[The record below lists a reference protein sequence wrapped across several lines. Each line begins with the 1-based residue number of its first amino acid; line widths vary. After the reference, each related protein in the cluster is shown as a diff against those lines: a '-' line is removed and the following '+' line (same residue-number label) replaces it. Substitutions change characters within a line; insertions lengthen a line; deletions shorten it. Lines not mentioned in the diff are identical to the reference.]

1 MYHMPRSIE
10 FGGFVPPQETGK
22 SSTPSS
28 AETAPSSRQESHEE
42 REAVEKFIDASLEEL
57 CERYLSKFNEGNN
70 GMILKLRVEDMPHD
84 LVEGLKKNGIELG
97 DEKVAKIL
105 KIYSGG
111 KGRKEF
117 EMQKKA
123 HELVEAQPDKE
134 KYARIPKP
142 YFYRDFAVGKE
153 AQEKIKGM
161 TEKGY
166 GSERVEM
173 FMMDFVPGDDVATV
187 LYKEVIKRHEKTVDI
202 APHADELSF
211 AELQDR
217 VFQALNFSAPGGKSR
232 DAGARELEMRKV
244 FAENAEKLDA
254 YLERRGFRVDPA
266 VVSQME
272 NTMDLFHRNGLAFRD
287 GHQRNFMISGDY
299 AAPAAGAAKERPPQV
314 YVIDFGAATE
324 LEGKRLEE
332 VFREVDG
339 DEGKDAVVRN
349 YPDDFMVARQLK
361 RFTGEAVGADERKY
375 LEDLARNRKGAE
387 RNPRLAPTLNAAI
400 ESARAGK
407 PDMAAA
413 YQKLVGGSTMPSEGA
428 VDNFLNIAYAVIES
442 EPAAKEEVVRFVT
455 ELAKR
460 PTMIQSLKNK
470 LLRFIRA
477 TR

>member
-1 MYHMPRSIE
+1 ME
-10 FGGFVPPQETGK
+10 FGGFVPPQETEK
-22 SSTPSS
+22 PASTPASES
-28 AETAPSSRQESHEE
+28 APTSRAEGHED

-70 GMILKLRVEDMPHD
+70 GMILKMRVEDMPPD
-84 LVEGLKKNGIELG
+84 LVDGLKKNGIELG

-111 KGRKEF
+111 KGRHEF

-142 YFYRDFAVGKE
+142 YFYRDIAVGPE
-153 AQEKIKGM
+153 AQEKLKGM
-161 TEKGY
+161 TDKGY
-166 GSERVEM
+166 GSDRVEM

-187 LYKEVIKRHEKTVDI
+187 LYKEVAKRHDKTVDI
-202 APHADELSF
+202 APRVDELGF
-211 AELQDR
+211 PELQDR
-217 VFQALNFSAPGGKSR
+217 VFQALNFSVPGGKSR
-232 DAGARELEMRKV
+232 DAGAREFEMRKV

-254 YLERRGFRVDPA
+254 YLERRGFRIDPA
-266 VVSQME
+266 VVAQME
-272 NTMDLFHRNGLAFRD
+272 NTMNLFHRNGLAFRD

-299 AAPAAGAAKERPPQV
+299 AAAPAGATKERPPQV

-324 LEGKRLEE
+324 LEGRRLDE

-339 DEGKDAVVRN
+339 DEGEGAVVRN

-361 RFTGEAVGADERKY
+361 RFTADAIGAEERKY

-387 RNPRLAPTLNAAI
+387 RNPRLAPVIASAV
-400 ESARAGK
+400 ESARSGT
-407 PDMAAA
+407 PDLAAT
-413 YQKLVGGSTMPSEGA
+413 YRSVVGSSTMPSEGA
-428 VDNFLNIAYAVIES
+428 IDNFLNIAYAVMES
-442 EPAAKEEVVRFVT
+442 EPSAKEEVVRFVT

-460 PTMIQSLKNK
+460 PTMIQSLKNR

>member
-1 MYHMPRSIE
+1 MGSSIE
-10 FGGFVPPQETGK
+10 YGGFVPPQETAK
-22 SSTPSS
+22 PDTPPAS
-28 AETAPSSRQESHEE
+28 ETAPASSQESRED

-70 GMILKLRVEDMPHD
+70 GMILKMRVEDMPHD

-111 KGRKEF
+111 KGRREF

-123 HELVEAQPDKE
+123 HELIEAQPDKD
-134 KYARIPKP
+134 KYARVPKP
-142 YFYRDFAVGKE
+142 YFFRDLAVGKE
-153 AQEKIKGM
+153 AQEKLRGM
-161 TEKGY
+161 NDKGY
-166 GSERVEM
+166 GSDRVEM
-173 FMMDFVPGDDVATV
+173 FMMDYVPGDDVATV
-187 LYKEVIKRHEKTVDI
+187 LYKEVIKRHEKTVDV
-202 APHADELSF
+202 APHVNDLSF
-211 AELQDR
+211 ADLQDR
-217 VFQALNFSAPGGKSR
+217 VFQALNFSVPGGKSR

-244 FAENAEKLDA
+244 FGENAEKLDT
-254 YLERRGFRVDPA
+254 YLERRGFRIDPA
-266 VVSQME
+266 VVAQME
-272 NTMDLFHRNGLAFRD
+272 NTMNLFHKNGLAFRD

-299 AAPAAGAAKERPPQV
+299 SAAPAGTAKERPPQV

-324 LEGKRLEE
+324 LEGRRLED

-361 RFTGEAVGADERKY
+361 RFTGEGAGSEDRKY

-387 RNPRLAPTLNAAI
+387 RNPRLAPALNEAI

-407 PDMAAA
+407 PDLAAT
-413 YQKLVGGSTMPSEGA
+413 YRKIVGGSTMPSEGA
-428 VDNFLNIAYAVIES
+428 VENFLNIAYAVMES
-442 EPAAKEEVVRFVT
+442 EPSAKEEVVNFVA

-460 PTMIQSLKNK
+460 PTTIQSLRNK

>member
-1 MYHMPRSIE
+1 MYSSPENR
-10 FGGFVPPQETGK
+10 GYVPPQEAGK
-22 SSTPSS
+22 PANQPP
-28 AETAPSSRQESHEE
+28 AENAPVSPAENHED
-42 REAVEKFIDASLEEL
+42 REAFEKFIDASLEEL

-70 GMILKLRVEDMPHD
+70 GMILKMRIEDMPHD

-111 KGRKEF
+111 KGRREF

-123 HELVEAQPDKE
+123 HELVEARPDKE

-142 YFYRDFAVGKE
+142 YFFRDFAIGKD
-153 AQEKIKGM
+153 AQEKLRGM
-161 TEKGY
+161 TDERY
-166 GSERVEM
+166 GGDRVEM

-187 LYKEVIKRHEKTVDI
+187 LYKEVIKRHEKTVDV

-217 VFQALNFSAPGGKSR
+217 VFQALGFNVPGGKSR
-232 DAGARELEMRKV
+232 DAGTRELETRKV

-254 YLERRGFRVDPA
+254 YLERRGFRVDSS
-266 VVSQME
+266 VVAQME
-272 NTMDLFHRNGLAFRD
+272 NTMELFHRNGLAFRD

-299 AAPAAGAAKERPPQV
+299 AAAPAGAKKERPPQV

-324 LEGKRLEE
+324 LEGRRLED

-361 RFTGEAVGADERKY
+361 RFTGDAVGADERKY

-387 RNPRLAPTLNAAI
+387 RNPRLAPVLNAAI
-400 ESARAGK
+400 EAAKSGSQDIAGTYRK
-407 PDMAAA
+407 I
-413 YQKLVGGSTMPSEGA
+413 VGATTMPSEGA
-428 VDNFLNIAYAVIES
+428 IENFLNIAYAVMES
-442 EPAAKEEVVRFVT
+442 EPSAKEEVVRFVT
-455 ELAKR
+455 DLATR
-460 PTMIQSLKNK
+460 QTTIQSLKNK
-470 LLRFIRA
+470 LLRFLRA